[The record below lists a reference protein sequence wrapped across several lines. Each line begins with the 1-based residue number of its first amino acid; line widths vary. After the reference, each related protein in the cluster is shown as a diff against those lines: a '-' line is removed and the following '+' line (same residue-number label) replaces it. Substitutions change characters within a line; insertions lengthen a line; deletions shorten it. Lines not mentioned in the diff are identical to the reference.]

1 MFVGHPVYIYYMY
14 LNIYRDSMKKQI
26 YMAALARALTPLL
39 MHENVVNNPQLTK
52 KSPIKSIKHDIA
64 SNY

>member
-1 MFVGHPVYIYYMY
+1 
-14 LNIYRDSMKKQI
+14 MKKQI

-52 KSPIKSIKHDIA
+52 KSPIKSIKSKRKHDIA